1 MAKISDL
8 LTTEPQVKNTSLVT
22 YALAA
27 MLRKLP
33 WSLLVLLATSFLS
46 RYPKEVKAGSCHDAA
61 KIYWALGVLVP
72 SFP

>member
-8 LTTEPQVKNTSLVT
+8 LTTEPKVQSTSLLT

-33 WSLLVLLATSFLS
+33 PAFFLGAFTRTLILHKVTDHTLADMRCNPDS
-46 RYPKEVKAGSCHDAA
+46 VND
-61 KIYWALGVLVP
+61 
-72 SFP
+72 